1 MSSKQELIVGSFDRL
16 TDFQKATVKAVVQR
30 FEEDQQPRVLVADEV
45 GLGKTVV
52 ARGVIA
58 QMLLRY
64 LATHGD
70 TPARPLR
77 VTYICSNQT
86 LAEENRRKLA
96 IFSGKAADDFVQSPT
111 FWRLAELGVRRD
123 QAQSGKLIEICTLT
137 PATSFGGKRRGK
149 GNAHERYIL
158 FRALAEH
165 PLLAGTDLFALEA
178 FFQQGVKG
186 WWPGAEGWPGP
197 GGIVPSVLEAFHAS
211 LEQAVTLPQVA
222 QDALHQERIGCA
234 NWINLLRD
242 SAALYA
248 RDQEACT
255 AAFNRIRTE
264 LRSRFVRACAGNLEA
279 DLFILDEF
287 QRFKELLGRESE
299 SEEGIIAHKVFE
311 NARPGAGK
319 VLLLSAT
326 PFKALTHIDDE
337 ENAHAEQLRF
347 LLRFIVNGDESR
359 LDAYEQA
366 RETLLKEILR
376 LRDESLQPADL
387 STQPKDNV
395 EAVLRRYICRTE
407 RASIGSGV
415 ENVTDA
421 NHLACTQTFNRAEI
435 DAFIAFDKVGQALR
449 VAQPAISHMPVMEF
463 YKAAPWPL
471 SFLGDYKMRDHIDA
485 LRDIPSV
492 KAALSKAT
500 AAWIPADALKQYKL
514 MVAEKAP
521 NAKVRELTRTVLGN
535 DAEMLLWVPPSRP
548 YYALEGPFAANPQ
561 FSKTLLFSGL
571 LLAPRALSGLISYEV
586 ERRLVRAA
594 KDSQVTYFGDP
605 RDTTIIRFDDS
616 KRLAPWA
623 LVYPS
628 TTLRKLT
635 PLRDLAAQT
644 RSAELVAA
652 TMQRLT
658 SDLERLERFN
668 RSERTQKDLWYALA
682 PMLLDL
688 TDHSTEEGRDDAL
701 SPHDT
706 CRRWLDECGCAELRE
721 QLNNVD
727 LDLGPMPEELPE
739 FLSKLAI
746 AGPGISLLSSLE
758 RVWGKDDRTLARR
771 ASEGAIDFIQLFNN
785 PEGKRILKVTGR
797 ETRAPYWKAALDY
810 CVAGN
815 LQAMFDEYLHM
826 LHSGGLVIDDAM
838 ARIKD
843 ASRLRAGSVTAQV
856 QRSNGNALRLRCHFA
871 VAISN
876 QNTSDQDAIDRISNV
891 RDAFNSPFWPFMLNS
906 TSIGQEGLD
915 FHWYCSRVVHWSLP
929 SNPIDLEQREGR
941 VNRYK
946 SLLVRRRVAEYVGG
960 TQAVSD
966 GGDMWA
972 AWFEQAKSARSLAGD
987 ARSSDLVPFWHMPT
1001 GKARIERLVPFMPMS
1016 REEARLTEMLK
1027 ILSLYRLAFGQPRQQ
1042 ELLENLLV
1050 REFDE
1055 DGIEEVRRKLMI
1067 DLAPLN
1073 YASNTSSAPIEVAVA
1088 NTEIKVDMVLGV
1100 GEAGE
1105 SAPLA
1110 PPPPVAED
1118 QHHSAGVVPL

>member
-1 MSSKQELIVGSFDRL
+1 MSSKQELIIGSFDRL
-16 TDFQKATVKAVVQR
+16 TDFQKATVEAVVQR
-30 FEEDQQPRVLVADEV
+30 FEEEHQPRVLVADEV

-64 LATHGD
+64 LETHGD
-70 TPARPLR
+70 TPVRPLR

-96 IFSGKAADDFVQSPT
+96 IFSGTTADAFVQAPT

-137 PATSFGGKRRGK
+137 PATSFGGKRRGE

-165 PLLAGTDLFALEA
+165 PLLARTDLVSLEA
-178 FFQQGVKG
+178 FFRKRVKG
-186 WWPGAEGWPGP
+186 WWPGTDSWPGR
-197 GGIVPSVLEAFHAS
+197 GGIVPGVLEAFHAS
-211 LEQAVTLPQVA
+211 LEQPVTLPQVV
-222 QDALHQERIGCA
+222 QDALHQQRVGCA
-234 NWINLLRD
+234 NWIDLLRD

-248 RDQEACT
+248 RGQDTCVS
-255 AAFNRIRTE
+255 AFNRVRTE
-264 LRSRFVRACAGNLEA
+264 LRSRFIRACAGNLEA

-311 NARPGAGK
+311 NARPGASK

-359 LDAYEQA
+359 LDAYERA

-387 STQPKDNV
+387 SAQPKDNV

-407 RASIGSGV
+407 RASIGRGV

-449 VAQPAISHMPVMEF
+449 VAQPTISHIPIMEF

-471 SFLGDYKMRDHIDA
+471 SFLGDYKMRAHIDA
-485 LRDIPSV
+485 LRDIPNV

-500 AAWIPADALKQYKL
+500 TAWIPADALKQYKL

-521 NAKVRELTRTVLGN
+521 NAKVRELIRTVLGN
-535 DAEMLLWVPPSRP
+535 GAEMLLWVPPSRP
-548 YYALEGPFAANPQ
+548 YYALEGPFSLNPQ

-594 KDSQVTYFGDP
+594 KDSQVTYFGDA
-605 RDTTIIRFDDS
+605 RDAAIIRFDDS

-628 TTLRKLT
+628 TTLRKLIS
-635 PLRDLAAQT
+635 LRNLGAEAS
-644 RSAELVAA
+644 SADLVAA
-652 TMQRLT
+652 TKQRLT
-658 SDLERLERFN
+658 SDLKRLQRFS
-668 RSERTQKDLWYALA
+668 RSGRTQKDLWYALA

-688 TDHSTEEGRDDAL
+688 TDQSTDSGSGDVL

-706 CRRWLDECGCAELRE
+706 CRRWLDECGCVELRE

-727 LDLGPMPEELPE
+727 LDLGPMPDELPE
-739 FLSKLAI
+739 FLAKLAI
-746 AGPGISLLSSLE
+746 AGPGTSLLSSLE
-758 RVWGKDDRTLARR
+758 RVWGNDDRTLARR
-771 ASEGAIDFIQLFNN
+771 ASQGAIDFIQLFNN

-797 ETRAPYWKAALDY
+797 ETHAPYWKAALDY

-826 LHSGGLVIDDAM
+826 LQSGGLVIDDAM
-838 ARIKD
+838 ERIKD
-843 ASRLRAGSVTAQV
+843 ASRLRAGSVMAQV

-876 QNTSDQDAIDRISNV
+876 QHTSDQDAIDRISNV

-946 SLLVRRRVAEYVGG
+946 SLLVRRRVAEYVGD
-960 TQAVSD
+960 TWALTD
-966 GGDMWA
+966 GGDTWA
-972 AWFEQAKSARSLAGD
+972 SWFEQAKSARSLVGD

-1016 REEARLTEMLK
+1016 REDARLTEMLK

-1055 DGIEEVRRKLMI
+1055 VGIEEVRRKLMI

-1073 YASNTSSAPIEVAVA
+1073 YASNTSSAPIDVAFDD
-1088 NTEIKVDMVLGV
+1088 TGITIDMT
-1100 GEAGE
+1100 AGISE
-1105 SAPLA
+1105 RDGSAPFA
-1110 PPPPVAED
+1110 PPLPVVD
-1118 QHHSAGVVPL
+1118 DLPHSGGAVSP

>member
-1 MSSKQELIVGSFDRL
+1 MSSKQELIAGSFDRL

-30 FEEDQQPRVLVADEV
+30 FEEHQQPRVLVADEV

-64 LATHGD
+64 LAAHGD

-86 LAEENRRKLA
+86 LAQENRLKLA
-96 IFSGKAADDFVQSPT
+96 IFSREAAENYVQSPT
-111 FWRLAELGVRRD
+111 FWRLAELGVIRNH
-123 QAQSGKLIEICTLT
+123 AKSGKLIEICTLT
-137 PATSFGGKRRGK
+137 PATSFGGKRRGR
-149 GNAHERYIL
+149 GNAHERYIV

-165 PLLAGTDLFALEA
+165 PLLAGTDLLALEE

-186 WWPGAEGWPGP
+186 WSPGAEGWPGP
-197 GGIVPSVLEAFHAS
+197 GCIVPGVLEAFHAS
-211 LEQAVTLPQVA
+211 LEQPVALPQWDR
-222 QDALHQERIGCA
+222 DALLKLQIACA
-234 NWINLLRD
+234 NWIDLLRD

-248 RDQEACT
+248 RDPDACRT
-255 AAFNRIRTE
+255 AFNRIRTE

-287 QRFKELLGRESE
+287 QRFKELLGRESDGE
-299 SEEGIIAHKVFE
+299 DSIIAHKVFE
-311 NARPGAGK
+311 NTRPGAGK

-337 ENAHAEQLRF
+337 ENAHAEQLRYV
-347 LLRFIVNGDESR
+347 LGFIVNGDESS

-376 LRDESLQPADL
+376 LRDESIRPADL
-387 STQPKDNV
+387 SAQPKDNV

-407 RASIGSGV
+407 RSSIGSGV
-415 ENVTDA
+415 ENVTQA
-421 NHLACTQTFNRAEI
+421 NHLACVQTFSGAEI

-449 VAQPAISHMPVMEF
+449 AAQPTISHMPVMEF

-471 SFLGDYKMRDHIDA
+471 SFLGDYMMRKHIDE
-485 LRDIPSV
+485 LRDRPGV
-492 KAALSKAT
+492 KAALGKAT
-500 AAWIPADALKQYKL
+500 AAWIPGDALKHYKL
-514 MVAEKAP
+514 VLAEKAP
-521 NAKVRELTRTVLGN
+521 NAKVRELTRAVLGN
-535 DAEMLLWVPPSRP
+535 GAEMLLWVPPSRP
-548 YYALEGPFAANPQ
+548 YYALEGQFAANSQ

-594 KDSQVTYFGDP
+594 KDSQATYFGDV
-605 RDTTIIRFDDS
+605 RDSPIIRFDDS

-628 TTLRKLT
+628 RTLHKLASV
-635 PLRDLAAQT
+635 RDHELGT
-644 RSAELVAA
+644 RSAELVIA
-652 TMQRLT
+652 TKRRLAGA
-658 SDLERLERFN
+658 LERLQCFS
-668 RSERTQKDLWYALA
+668 RSERTRKDLWHALA
-682 PMLLDL
+682 PLLLDL
-688 TDHSTEEGRDDAL
+688 TDHSIEAEGGNGQSPRDA
-701 SPHDT
+701 
-706 CRRWLDECGCAELRE
+706 CREWLDKCECAELRE
-721 QLNNVD
+721 RLND
-727 LDLGPMPEELPE
+727 ADLDYLDLGPMPADLPD
-739 FLSKLAI
+739 FLAKLAI
-746 AGPGISLLSSLE
+746 AGPGVCLLSSLE
-758 RVWGKDDRTLARR
+758 RMWGKDDRTLADR

-785 PEGKRILKVTGR
+785 AEGKRILKVTGR
-797 ETRAPYWKAALDY
+797 EARGSYWKAALNY

-826 LHSGGLVIDDAM
+826 LHSGGLDLDRTM

-843 ASRLRAGSVTAQV
+843 AARLRAGSVMAQV
-856 QRSNGNALRLRCHFA
+856 QRSNGNALRLRCHYA
-871 VAISN
+871 VSISN
-876 QNTSDQDAIDRISNV
+876 QHSSDQDAVDRISNV

-946 SLLVRRRVAEYVGG
+946 SLVVRRRVAEYVAD
-960 TQAVSD
+960 TPAAID
-966 GGDMWA
+966 GEDVWA
-972 AWFEQAKSARSLAGD
+972 AWFEHAKSARSLAGD
-987 ARSSDLVPFWHMPT
+987 ARSSDLVPFWHMPV
-1001 GKARIERLVPFMPMS
+1001 GRAHIERLVPLLPMS
-1016 REEARLTEMLK
+1016 REAARLEEILK

-1042 ELLENLLV
+1042 ELLENLLG
-1050 REFDE
+1050 RNLDSDE
-1055 DGIEEVRRKLMI
+1055 MAEVRKKLMI

-1073 YASNTSSAPIEVAVA
+1073 LKEITSSEV
-1088 NTEIKVDMVLGV
+1088 TSE
-1100 GEAGE
+1100 
-1105 SAPLA
+1105 LA
-1110 PPPPVAED
+1110 
-1118 QHHSAGVVPL
+1118 